1 MIDCIAKALG
11 ANLEDPMIEAFFK
24 GLSGLTEDNAHKA
37 TGPILSVV
45 GSRPDMFAVGGVE
58 DAREAL
64 RGLYKMPEEAAVKVG
79 GVGTELSKLIP
90 KWATQFDGACGCKD
104 FAKKMDSW
112 GVSGCEA
119 RKDSI
124 VAHLLSQSDH
134 LIPAF
139 KLVPEAIKKVVA
151 ERLLRKAI
159 TNAKEN
165 HES

>member
-45 GSRPDMFAVGGVE
+45 KSRPDMFAVGGVE

-90 KWATQFDGACGCKD
+90 KWATQFDGACG
-104 FAKKMDSW
+104 
-112 GVSGCEA
+112 
-119 RKDSI
+119 
-124 VAHLLSQSDH
+124 
-134 LIPAF
+134 
-139 KLVPEAIKKVVA
+139 
-151 ERLLRKAI
+151 
-159 TNAKEN
+159 
-165 HES
+165 